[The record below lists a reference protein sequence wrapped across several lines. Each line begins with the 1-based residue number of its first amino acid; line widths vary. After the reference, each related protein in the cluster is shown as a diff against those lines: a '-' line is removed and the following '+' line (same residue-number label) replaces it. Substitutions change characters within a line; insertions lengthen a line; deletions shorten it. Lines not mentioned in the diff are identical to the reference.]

1 MPTSLSEISDLFN
14 TKLGEV
20 GDVPL
25 SLGSLIFAALVF
37 CATLGLS
44 LIIRQFLLGRLLERI
59 QMERGARY
67 AVLALIRYFFL
78 ALGLY
83 LALITAG
90 FNLTTLTVLLG
101 ALGVGLGFGLQ
112 NIFQNFMSGLIILF
126 ERPIKV
132 GDFVDLGD
140 LSGMIQKISIRS
152 TTVRTNDN
160 VCVIVPNSEFVS
172 SRVVN
177 WSHGSPEVRMRI
189 PVGVAYGSDTD
200 LVRKT
205 LLEVAAAEDD
215 VLEFPEPAVFFRG
228 FGDSSLNFELGVW
241 RKTESL
247 RPIRMVSDLNFA
259 IDRKFRELGITIP
272 FPQRDLHII
281 SDHTKGRQSDDPG
294 AD

>member
-1 MPTSLSEISDLFN
+1 MPEQFNNFTELLN

-20 GDVPL
+20 GDVQL
-25 SLGSLIFAALVF
+25 SLGALVFAVLVF

-44 LIIRQFLLGRLLERI
+44 VIVRQFLLGRLLERLQI
-59 QMERGARY
+59 ERGARY
-67 AVLALIRYFFL
+67 AILALIRYFFL
-78 ALGLY
+78 CLGLY

-152 TTVRTNDN
+152 TTIRTNDN
-160 VCVIVPNSEFVS
+160 VSVIVPNSEFVS

-200 LVRKT
+200 KVRKA
-205 LLEVAAAEDD
+205 LLEVAAAEED

-241 RKTESL
+241 RKTESI
-247 RPIRMVSDLNFA
+247 RPVRLVSDLNFA
-259 IDRKFRELGITIP
+259 IDRKFREYGITIP

-281 SDHTKGRQSDDPG
+281 SDHTRNARPEDSNPD
-294 AD
+294 

>member
-1 MPTSLSEISDLFN
+1 MPEQLKNLIDLFN
-14 TKLGEV
+14 TKLGVV
-20 GDVPL
+20 GDVQL
-25 SLGSLIFAALVF
+25 SLGTLVFAALVF

-44 LIIRQFLLGRLLERI
+44 VVVRHFLLGRLLERL

-67 AVLALIRYFFL
+67 AILALIRYFFL
-78 ALGLY
+78 CLGLY

-140 LSGMIQKISIRS
+140 LSGMVQKISIRS
-152 TTVRTNDN
+152 TTIRTNDN
-160 VCVIVPNSEFVS
+160 VSVIVPNSEFVS

-189 PVGVAYGSDTD
+189 PVGVAYGSDLD
-200 LVRKT
+200 LVRKV
-205 LLEVAAAEDD
+205 LLEVAAEEED
-215 VLEFPEPAVFFRG
+215 VLEFPEPAVFFRK
-228 FGDSSLNFELGVW
+228 FGDSSLDFELGVW
-241 RKTESL
+241 RKTESI
-247 RPIRMVSDLNFA
+247 RPVRLVSDLNFA
-259 IDRKFRELGITIP
+259 IDRKFRKYNITIP

-281 SDHTKGRQSDDPG
+281 SDHTKAPSAAQNDSN
-294 AD
+294 